1 VWCGCG
7 GVTLLFC
14 GVVLLT
20 LFSVVAFLYHYCW
33 VCHWFFVDDTV
44 LPYKL
49 KAKQEEM
56 RSSKL
61 SSSEQPLS
69 LLKTLSTILSTDSK
83 DAALYIA
90 DLLNRSSTSPLFLNY
105 IETHDEA
112 VGIFANIVRAM
123 DNVGPGKWGELCAL
137 VVCFHT
143 CVFETGCGCSML
155 CVCYVVGVQGCVFS
169 MLFSMLCVFNV
180 V

>member
-1 VWCGCG
+1 MWRSYTTTVGFATG
-7 GVTLLFC
+7 
-14 GVVLLT
+14 
-20 LFSVVAFLYHYCW
+20 
-33 VCHWFFVDDTV
+33 FFVDGTV

-123 DNVGPGKWGELCAL
+123 DNVGPGKWGGG
-137 VVCFHT
+137 VVCS
-143 CVFETGCGCSML
+143 C
-155 CVCYVVGVQGCVFS
+155 CVFS
-169 MLFSMLCVFNV
+169 YLCF
-180 V
+180 

>member
-1 VWCGCG
+1 MVWLWWSDL
-7 GVTLLFC
+7 VVC

-33 VCHWFFVDDTV
+33 VCHWFFVDGIV

-123 DNVGPGKWGELCAL
+123 DNVGPGKWGRELCAL

-155 CVCYVVGVQGCVFS
+155 CVFHVVCV
-169 MLFSMLCVFNV
+169 
-180 V
+180 

>member
-1 VWCGCG
+1 MWGLVCVCFVVWFVLWCDL
-7 GVTLLFC
+7 VVC

-33 VCHWFFVDDTV
+33 VCHWFFVDGTV

-123 DNVGPGKWGELCAL
+123 DNVGPGKWGG
-137 VVCFHT
+137 VVCS
-143 CVFETGCGCSML
+143 C
-155 CVCYVVGVQGCVFS
+155 CVFS
-169 MLFSMLCVFNV
+169 YLCF
-180 V
+180 